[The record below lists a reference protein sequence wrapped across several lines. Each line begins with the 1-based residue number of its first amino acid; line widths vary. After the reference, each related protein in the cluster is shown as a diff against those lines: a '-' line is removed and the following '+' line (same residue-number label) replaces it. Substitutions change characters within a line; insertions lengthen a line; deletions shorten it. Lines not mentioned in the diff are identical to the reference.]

1 MTLNGVM
8 AIILRYFADF
18 GSFHGQLRKTGWLII
33 NRCHKV
39 FVLFAILHEIKA
51 ADLSEKSGSNNGHSD
66 DDVRSLWQVFLYSM
80 SATLSVSHPTYLT

>member
-1 MTLNGVM
+1 
-8 AIILRYFADF
+8 
-18 GSFHGQLRKTGWLII
+18 
-33 NRCHKV
+33 
-39 FVLFAILHEIKA
+39 VLFAILHEIKA